1 MVQEPSN
8 LYLAAASPA
17 CRASQVAGQQSVG
30 AWPGTCSSRAEQAL
44 RAHGPPSDTL
54 IWYAA
59 WPEFAWLQARQ
70 NMKPSQHET
79 GWHQLEGGNCTAL
92 HSDCSRHS
100 RWVGL

>member
-44 RAHGPPSDTL
+44 RGMAPLQTPSSGMQPGQSLPGYKHDKT
-54 IWYAA
+54 
-59 WPEFAWLQARQ
+59 
-70 NMKPSQHET
+70 
-79 GWHQLEGGNCTAL
+79 
-92 HSDCSRHS
+92 
-100 RWVGL
+100 